1 MSILSVLSIFQI
13 YSKMYSVRP
22 YTTQNTEFNL
32 QTTMY
37 SVPPYNQ
44 SIKVTKETTAESEL
58 QEFEQRQDH
67 LLEKVENLFN
77 QLVLYL
83 KHESMEKAT
92 LSLKSIREEFVIHL
106 SAKQPSE
113 NIVKLIEQFR
123 EKLSIRT
130 FRHSSLRNQPFNSP
144 LAATSSS
151 TNNRKL
157 TVIWSA
163 EENLPSM
170 FHARMQLN
178 DEQAIINLLTHQL
191 TNAD

>member
-1 MSILSVLSIFQI
+1 
-13 YSKMYSVRP
+13 MYTVRP
-22 YTTQNTEFNL
+22 YTSQDIELNL

-37 SVPPYNQ
+37 SVPSYTQP
-44 SIKVTKETTAESEL
+44 IKVSSQETKESEF
-58 QEFEQRQDH
+58 QEIEQRQDQ
-67 LLEKVENLFN
+67 LLEKIENLFN
-77 QLVLYL
+77 QLLLYQ
-83 KHESMEKAT
+83 KCESSEKADA
-92 LSLKSIREEFVIHL
+92 LSLLSIREEFVVHL

-113 NIVKLIEQFR
+113 KILQLIEQFR

-144 LAATSSS
+144 LATSASS

-170 FHARMQLN
+170 FHAHMQLN
-178 DEQAIINLLTHQL
+178 NEQAIINLLSHQL
-191 TNAD
+191 TNAE